1 MAEAVRTSHDPS
13 WPWKIRKFADV
24 FPDFSVKKEDFLMD
38 FPLDR
43 YDYYDYKRVK
53 HGNDEISAKLC
64 GLPDLPIPL
73 QTFANHSTLFCHKV
87 AHVAAFRP
95 SGCGGL
101 GSKFV

>member
-1 MAEAVRTSHDPS
+1 
-13 WPWKIRKFADV
+13 
-24 FPDFSVKKEDFLMD
+24 MD

-73 QTFANHSTLFCHKV
+73 QTIPHFSVTKWLMWRLFGLLGVVVWAPSLSDVRFRNHKT
-87 AHVAAFRP
+87 
-95 SGCGGL
+95 
-101 GSKFV
+101 